1 MLGSRRCKAILV
13 DGRTCP
19 ATPMRDSP
27 FCFWHAPEKEEEAA
41 EARRLGG
48 LRRRRERTLSGAYD
62 FAGLDSVTAIRRIF
76 EIAVLDAL
84 GLDNSVAR
92 SRVLIAGG
100 VAATNLLKV
109 GELEDRVAALEAAQ
123 RRDEP
128 VAPVVDLLDE
138 GLLGE
143 HEP

>member
-1 MLGSRRCKAILV
+1 MLGSRHCRAILV

-19 ATPMRDSP
+19 ATPMRASP
-27 FCFWHAPEKEEEAA
+27 FCFWHAPETEEAAA

-48 LRRRRERTLSGAYD
+48 LRRRREKTLSGAYD
-62 FAGLDSVTAIRRIF
+62 FSGLDSVAAIRRIF

-84 GLDNSVAR
+84 GLDNSIAR

-109 GELEDRVAALEAAQ
+109 GELEERVAALEAAQ
-123 RRDEP
+123 RRGEP
-128 VAPVVDLLDE
+128 E
-138 GLLGE
+138 GDPDPLADGVLGDQG
-143 HEP
+143 P

>member
-1 MLGSRRCKAILV
+1 MLGRRHCAATLA

-19 ATPMRDSP
+19 ATPMRDSRH
-27 FCFWHAPEKEEEAA
+27 CFWHAPETEEAAA

-48 LRRRRERTLSGAYD
+48 LRRRREKTLSGAYD
-62 FAGLDSVTAIRRIF
+62 FAGLDSVAAIRRIF

-84 GLDNSVAR
+84 GLDNSIAR

-100 VAATNLLKV
+100 VAATNLLRV
-109 GELEDRVAALEAAQ
+109 GELEDRVAALEAAH
-123 RRDEP
+123 RRGEEA
-128 VAPVVDLLDE
+128 APPADLLDD

-143 HEP
+143 HAP